1 MSVDILLWVLAA
13 ALVVAGLAGLVL
25 PAIPGAPLL
34 FAGLLVAAWI
44 EDFAHVGAAT
54 LIVLGVLAALSYA
67 LDFIAS
73 ALGAR
78 RYGASGRAILGATV
92 GAVLGMFFGLPGL
105 VAGPFLGAV
114 VGELSVRRDLP
125 GAARAGF
132 GAFVGLALATAGK
145 LALGFTMIGLFL
157 LVRFL

>member
-1 MSVDILLWVLAA
+1 MTTLILLWLLAA
-13 ALVVAGLAGLVL
+13 VLIVAGVAGLVL

-34 FAGLLVAAWI
+34 FAGLLVAAWA
-44 EDFAHVGAAT
+44 EDFAYVGSGT
-54 LIVLGVLAALSYA
+54 LIALGVLAVFTYL

-78 RYGASGRAILGATV
+78 RFGASTRAIVGAT
-92 GAVLGMFFGLPGL
+92 
-105 VAGPFLGAV
+105 LGAV
-114 VGELSVRRDLP
+114 VGIFFGIPGIVLGPFIGAVIGELSVRRDLR
-125 GAARAGF
+125 GATRAGI
-132 GAFVGLALATAGK
+132 GAFIGLVLATAGK

>member
-1 MSVDILLWVLAA
+1 MTTVILLWLLAA
-13 ALVVAGLAGLVL
+13 LLIIAGVIGLVL

-34 FAGLLVAAWI
+34 FAGLLLAAWA
-44 EDFAHVGAAT
+44 EDFVHVGSGT
-54 LIVLGVLAALSYA
+54 LIVLGVLAILTYV

-78 RYGASGRAILGATV
+78 RFGASTRAIVGAMLGAV
-92 GAVLGMFFGLPGL
+92 IGIFFGIPGIVL
-105 VAGPFLGAV
+105 GPFLGAV
-114 VGELSVRRDLP
+114 IGELSVRRDLH
-125 GAARAGF
+125 GATRAGI
-132 GAFVGLALATAGK
+132 GAFIGLVLATAGK

>member
-1 MSVDILLWVLAA
+1 MTTIILLWLLAA
-13 ALVVAGLAGLVL
+13 VLIIAGIAGLVL

-34 FAGLLVAAWI
+34 FAGLLVAAWA
-44 EDFAHVGAAT
+44 EDFVHVGSGT
-54 LIVLGVLAALSYA
+54 LIALGVLAALTYA

-78 RYGASGRAILGATV
+78 RFGASTRSIVGATLGAVV
-92 GAVLGMFFGLPGL
+92 GIFFGIPGIVL
-105 VAGPFLGAV
+105 GPFLGAV
-114 VGELSVRRDLP
+114 IGELSVRRDLH
-125 GAARAGF
+125 GATRAGI
-132 GAFVGLALATAGK
+132 GAFIGLVLATAGK